1 MKMGRWGL
9 LAIGTALL
17 VLAASAPF
25 VVDATETAVVTR
37 FGRPVR
43 TVLEP
48 GLGLRLPLVDQV
60 VRLDRRLLLAEPPVA
75 EYLTLDKK
83 NVITRAFIA
92 WRIAD
97 PLKFLQTM
105 VLRETAEARLAAV
118 AGSELG
124 AAVGAV
130 PFEALVSTDA
140 TKMRLGE
147 IVSAVEARVRET
159 ASREFGIEVATLRLE
174 RLAFPQQN
182 EAAVFQRMRAE
193 RDRIARQSRSEGE
206 EEALKIRAEADR
218 ERARILA
225 EAERRAAEIR
235 GGAEAEAARIYA
247 DAQASDAAFWRFVR
261 TLESYDRI
269 IDAQT
274 TLLLPAESP
283 LMRGL
288 VEGPPATRTQP

>member
-1 MKMGRWGL
+1 MKIGQWGL
-9 LAIGTALL
+9 VALAVLL
-17 VLAASAPF
+17 VGLAAAAPF
-25 VVDATETAVVTR
+25 VVDATETVVVTR

-43 TVLEP
+43 TILEP
-48 GLGLRLPLVDQV
+48 GFQLRVPLIDQV

-83 NVITRAFIA
+83 NVITRPFLA
-92 WRIAD
+92 WRIED
-97 PLKFLQTM
+97 PLRFLQTI

-118 AGSELG
+118 TGSELG
-124 AAVGAV
+124 AAIGAV

-147 IVSAVEARVRET
+147 IVAGVESRVRET
-159 ASREFGIEVATLRLE
+159 AAREFGIEIVALRLE

-182 EAAVFQRMRAE
+182 ESAVFQRMRAE

-206 EEALKIRAEADR
+206 EAALKIRAEADR
-218 ERARILA
+218 DRARILA

-247 DAQASDAAFWRFVR
+247 ESQAADAGFWRFLR

-269 IDAQT
+269 IDTQT
-274 TLLLPAESP
+274 TILLPAESP

-288 VEGPPATRTQP
+288 IEGPPAARSHP